1 MKTYYKIFFNLKN
14 MLSVKRLTADKTNK
28 IDQIFKNH
36 AACFF
41 IISYITPLNISHLN
55 QYTNVPFQS
64 NLLYK

>member
-1 MKTYYKIFFNLKN
+1 
-14 MLSVKRLTADKTNK
+14 MLSVKRLTANKTNK

-55 QYTNVPFQS
+55 QYTNVPFQW